1 VLLELTISAP
11 EGLHARPAAELVR
24 ISQTSSHSI
33 EIGRAGQ
40 PRVSASSMLALLG
53 LGLRQ
58 GERVEVA
65 VSADFDPALEA
76 QILALFSA

>member
-1 VLLELTISAP
+1 
-11 EGLHARPAAELVR
+11 
-24 ISQTSSHSI
+24 
-33 EIGRAGQ
+33 
-40 PRVSASSMLALLG
+40 MLALLG